1 MAKKIVLGL
10 IIAALAS
17 SLIFAQEQEPAETQ
31 VQEPVQA
38 QTQEPAETQAQEPV
52 QAQAQEGE
60 NEEIAVFRSSREG
73 DAATQAAAK
82 ILQGKRR
89 TALIDVRSWDA
100 NTGNALINDIRR
112 IYAAGGDRQKQLDR
126 MTNEDLVKFLNYK
139 NAITGVNKEYTT
151 EEALDFFDGKSGGI
165 TLQGK
170 NGEITLNKND
180 WEEKLEILYAES
192 DEGQPGT
199 VNEFIRRKYE
209 DYIPYMDAPPPPEPP
224 APEPVKE
231 LVEEPVE
238 ELEVVEEIEL
248 TEEPA
253 QPEENLW
260 YYSYSELV
268 KENKFLINTGI
279 GYSPTPYEMRLPPI
293 SASVEYMLQE
303 LPLSVGGYFGI
314 AMNKADY
321 GIAKYND
328 TNMGFGARASW
339 HFNLIK
345 TLDPYI
351 SLTLGWVIWQQKVED
366 TRTEFVNGIT
376 YSPSSAEINR
386 GTILLG
392 FNIGARYFFTK
403 NVGAYL
409 EVGYNVLSVVSTGL
423 SLKF

>member
-10 IIAALAS
+10 IITALTSA
-17 SLIFAQEQEPAETQ
+17 LIFAQE
-31 VQEPVQA
+31 
-38 QTQEPAETQAQEPV
+38 QEPV
-52 QAQAQEGE
+52 QAQAQEDNTE
-60 NEEIAVFRSSREG
+60 KSAVFSSNREG
-73 DAATQAAAK
+73 DQATQAAAK

-89 TALIDVRSWDA
+89 SDLIDVGSWDA
-100 NTGNALINDIRR
+100 NTGNALINDLRR

-170 NGEITLNKND
+170 NGELTLNQND
-180 WEEKLEILYAES
+180 WEEKLEILYLEAGV
-192 DEGQPGT
+192 GQPGT
-199 VNEFIRRKYE
+199 VNEFVRRKYE
-209 DYIPYMDAPPPPEPP
+209 DYIPYMDAPPPPELAAQEPTVELKPVDEPP
-224 APEPVKE
+224 V
-231 LVEEPVE
+231 
-238 ELEVVEEIEL
+238 ELEVVEVIEEIEL
-248 TEEPA
+248 TEKPA
-253 QPEENLW
+253 QTEENW

-268 KENKFLINTGI
+268 KENKFLINAGI
-279 GYSPTPYEMRLPPI
+279 GYSAAPYEMRVPPI

-303 LPLSVGGYFGI
+303 LPLSVGGYFGMS
-314 AMNKADY
+314 MNKADY
-321 GIAKYND
+321 GVARYSD
-328 TNMGFGARASW
+328 TTMGFGARASW
-339 HFNLIK
+339 HLNLIK
-345 TLDPYI
+345 TLDTYI

-366 TRTEFVNGIT
+366 TRTEYAGGFIM
-376 YSPSSAEINR
+376 SPTSAEINR

-409 EVGYNVLSVVSTGL
+409 EVGYNVVSVLSIGL